1 MEALVLTSG
10 TGGGHQSAAQA
21 ISETL
26 VAQGHHV
33 HLLDPYTLL
42 SENTAKFIN
51 ETYLAVVRKT
61 PSLFGGIYFVAEQYR
76 KLAKH
81 SPVYTLN
88 KHQTQPLADYL
99 AKYPIDIVLTTHLF
113 PAELLTALK
122 KQGVY
127 VPPIIY
133 ISTDYACIP
142 FTEET
147 NCDAYVVAHA
157 DLVSEFTR
165 YGIPEKK
172 VYPLGIPI
180 NPMFQ
185 IDMTQQQAKAELHLE
200 AETNY
205 WLIAGGTIGTN
216 KMTEIITD
224 LALLAKAQKQTK
236 LIVMTGSKKGAYTQT
251 LARYRHDEHV
261 LVYETTTQMATY
273 LAACDAF
280 FTKPGGL
287 SSTEA
292 LVMERPLIHIKP
304 IPGVESKNQT
314 FFQARGLSVIAENFS
329 ELQTVVSQLQHP
341 EFRKKLQEQQRK
353 YAKAEAN
360 QAIMRLA
367 EQLVIAVKPGEM

>member
-51 ETYLAVVRKT
+51 ETYLAVVRAT

-76 KLAKH
+76 KIAKH

-99 AKYPIDIVLTTHLF
+99 AQYPIDIVLTTHLF

-122 KQGVY
+122 KQGVH

-165 YGIPEKK
+165 YGIPAKK

-185 IDMTQQQAKAELHLE
+185 INMTQQQAKAKLQLE
-200 AETNY
+200 ADTNY

-216 KMTEIITD
+216 KMTEIIRD

-236 LIVMTGSKKGAYTQT
+236 LIVLTGSKKGVYTQAV
-251 LARYRHDEHV
+251 ARYRHDEHV

-304 IPGVESKNQT
+304 IPGVENKNQT
-314 FFQARGLSVIAENFS
+314 FFQERGLSLIAENFS
-329 ELQTVVSQLQHP
+329 ELQAVVSQLQHP
-341 EFRKKLQEQQRK
+341 EFREKFQEQQRK
-353 YAKAEAN
+353 YAKVDAN
-360 QAIMRLA
+360 QAILA
-367 EQLVIAVKPGEM
+367 LAKTMIASTKSE